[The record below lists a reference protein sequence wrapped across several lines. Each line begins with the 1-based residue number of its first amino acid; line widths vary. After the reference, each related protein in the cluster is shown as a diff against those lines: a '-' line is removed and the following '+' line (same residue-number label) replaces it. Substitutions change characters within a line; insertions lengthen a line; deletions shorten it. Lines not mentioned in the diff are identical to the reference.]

1 MAYEKRLCVL
11 KQIKKGFSAD
21 GSPLSGAV
29 YAERMGNELT
39 VTPRL
44 AGIAPV
50 KEGRYALAVWAG
62 GREYCLALTGGAL
75 KIADAP
81 SLKDGFAVLLCFVRG
96 EAEPVAF
103 GCCGSAPANY
113 RDLLK
118 IFSEEEKKRKRAAP
132 IPVPMPPTQ
141 VPGAPSP
148 QVPLAPAIPV
158 PDAEDAAPF
167 RKAAGYD
174 DEAIASDDYFRG
186 KLFEGAENDD
196 ARAGGKESQKAA
208 TGGGGARADDENG
221 AVHPFRVGSGSLTYY
236 NEMREKLEDAFSKY
250 PKDDRLQ
257 TIFPRS
263 DWVNT
268 GGGLLGVIY
277 ENGRPR
283 YICAAAESAGDPP
296 AEMKGLGIFVPR
308 THFSDGEG
316 FYVVFQDADTGET
329 VKTYES

>member
-21 GSPLSGAV
+21 GNPLSGAV
-29 YAERMGNELT
+29 YAERLGAELT

-62 GREYCLALTGGAL
+62 GREYCLELSEGAI

-81 SLKDGFAVLLCFVRG
+81 SLKDGFAVLLCYLRG

-141 VPGAPSP
+141 VPGSPSP

-158 PDAEDAAPF
+158 PDTEDAAPF

-186 KLFEGAENDD
+186 ELFEGAENDG
-196 ARAGGKESQKAA
+196 ARAGGKESQKAGA
-208 TGGGGARADDENG
+208 GGRGVRAHEEDG
-221 AVHPFRVGSGSLTYY
+221 AVHPFRVGGGGLTYY
-236 NEMREKLEDAFSKY
+236 NEMREKIEDAFRKY
-250 PKDDRLQ
+250 PKDDRLK
-257 TIFPRS
+257 TAFPRS
-263 DWVNT
+263 EWVNT

-277 ENGRPR
+277 ENGQPR
-283 YICAAAESAGDPP
+283 YVCAAVEASGEPP
-296 AEMKGLGIFVPR
+296 AGMKENCNFVPL
-308 THFSDGEG
+308 THFTDGEG
-316 FYVVFQDADTGET
+316 FYIVFQDADTGET
-329 VKTYES
+329 VKVQEG